1 MIEFIDTHSHLYD
14 ADFNTDI
21 TEVKDRSVSNGV
33 CKVVL
38 PAVDKECH
46 GNLLNLAS
54 RFPDFAYPCAGLHP
68 TSVNSTWQ
76 QELDFVISEMEA
88 KKPYIAIV
96 AYLMNAKK
104 IDPRAFSKLDVESVV
119 LDLAARLEK
128 IRNDIAMSEK
138 GKGGFIRWYCCEN
151 DGLFITGRNGDKQTM
166 YFELIF
172 TFGDKATNM
181 LFDAYTSAQTKC
193 IGDT

>member
-1 MIEFIDTHSHLYD
+1 MANIFAFLGKPKDAPDGNPSFIQNLKLIDLTANFCID
-14 ADFNTDI
+14 DFELCKQIYVEMDI
-21 TEVKDRSVSNGV
+21 DKLITKMPRTKFIRHIVSN
-33 CKVVL
+33 
-38 PAVDKECH
+38 P
-46 GNLLNLAS
+46 
-54 RFPDFAYPCAGLHP
+54 
-68 TSVNSTWQ
+68 
-76 QELDFVISEMEA
+76 LD

-151 DGLFITGRNGDKQTM
+151 DGLFITVAPGDKDKRTM

-181 LFDAYTSAQTKC
+181 LFDAYASAQTKC